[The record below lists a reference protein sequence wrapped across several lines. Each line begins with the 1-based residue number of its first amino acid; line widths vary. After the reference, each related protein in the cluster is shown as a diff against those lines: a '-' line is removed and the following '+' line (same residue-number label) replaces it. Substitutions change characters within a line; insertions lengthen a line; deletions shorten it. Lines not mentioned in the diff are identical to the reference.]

1 MSLFSLKT
9 KLVCVHPRVFVQDLL
24 MWRPS
29 WIKELNNEPEDSSDE
44 EADEPPKKKRKT
56 DKSSMNMLEWRVSFE
71 EYAMA
76 AAAVGQ
82 WEFWSSRAHLLVC
95 DQVAGEFAVCVRA
108 LSCLN
113 KCA

>member
-1 MSLFSLKT
+1 MSLFSLRT
-9 KLVCVHPRVFVQDLL
+9 MLVCVHPRVFVQDLL
-24 MWRPS
+24 MWLPS

-76 AAAVGQ
+76 AAAVG
-82 WEFWSSRAHLLVC
+82 
-95 DQVAGEFAVCVRA
+95 
-108 LSCLN
+108 
-113 KCA
+113 